1 MNINLIK
8 ILSFFIGLFI
18 TLVILSY
25 YKINEPFTDQPENKV
40 EDKEEEKENKEEFIP
55 ITVNDQSVLPFE
67 GYKFMCI
74 NTYLDIGNI
83 SLNDGKWYDNYSEKR
98 HYDLNVNN
106 YFKFNQGIEL
116 YDNDLN
122 KNGAKLANIKNVQL
136 EGPACFNFANNSETY
151 ELTEF
156 SMFLVTKITN
166 FSNNHNILFEM
177 TGNSVTTDKIVP
189 NYTSSIINVDFI
201 VNEKL
206 NYNVNIRVGD
216 IVYTGLI
223 DNIDKDIIHDPYYIT
238 LGLYYT
244 STTIGFIINKKLYEY
259 ANKNPYK
266 INLGSTPLII
276 NKYGSINMQLLNFVY
291 YKTLFHFDNFDYF
304 VSYNNFYIS
313 GLYYETLNKKCT
325 IDRKVYYDGN
335 LLINSS
341 EEIETPTET
350 NYGEV
355 RHDHD
360 HRNNKL
366 IKLPEFKYDLL
377 ERVPTIFNRI
387 FNF

>member
-25 YKINEPFTDQPENKV
+25 YKINEPFTDQAENKD
-40 EDKEEEKENKEEFIP
+40 EKEEKEEFLP

-74 NTYLDIGNI
+74 NTYLDIANI
-83 SLNDGKWYDNYSEKR
+83 SLNDGKWYDNYSERKY
-98 HYDLNVNN
+98 YDHNINN
-106 YFKFNQGIEL
+106 YFKFNKGIEL

-122 KNGAKLANIKNVQL
+122 KNGAKLADIKNVQL
-136 EGPACFNFANNSETY
+136 DGPACFNFANNSETY

-166 FSNNHNILFEM
+166 FSNNHNVLFEM

-216 IVYTGLI
+216 IIYTGLI

-276 NKYGSINMQLLNFVY
+276 NKYGSINMQLFNFVY
-291 YKTLFHFDNFDYF
+291 YKTLYHFDYFDNF
-304 VSYNNFYIS
+304 VSYNNYYIS
-313 GLYYETLNKKCT
+313 GLYYETLNKKCK
-325 IDRKVYYDGN
+325 IERKAYYDGK
-335 LLINSS
+335 LISTSTEETDTELDSS
-341 EEIETPTET
+341 ST
-350 NYGEV
+350 V
-355 RHDHD
+355 HD
-360 HRNNKL
+360 NKL
-366 IKLPEFKYDLL
+366 IKLPEFKYDLM